1 MKHRKRTPRKRI
13 YIRRRRLTS
22 RNFDD
27 PVYKEWRKKIYIR
40 DKYTCQYPG
49 CGVRK
54 RLHAHH
60 IRKWA
65 DYPLLRFHI
74 NNGITLCYKCHKK
87 IQNQEEDYFRLFTTI
102 LKVRKMKE
110 NDNSIS

>member
-1 MKHRKRTPRKRI
+1 MKRKKPRIKRRI
-13 YIRRRRLTS
+13 YIKRRRPTN

-27 PVYKEWRKKIYIR
+27 PVYKEWRRKVYAR

-49 CGVRK
+49 CGAK
-54 RLHAHH
+54 KNLHAHH

-65 DYPLLRFHI
+65 EYPLLRFDP

-87 IQNQEEDYFRLFTTI
+87 VQNREDYFMAMFLNI
-102 LKVRKMKE
+102 LRIQKL
-110 NDNSIS
+110 